1 MTPDPNKLLGQ
12 FAGFQ
17 QQLQEQLAA
26 VEVEGSAGG
35 GMVTVFCHGRQE
47 IIRVR
52 IDPGV
57 VVPTDVEL
65 LEDLR
70 RAAVNEAQNRARGR
84 AQEEIRKLLGDLP
97 LPDGLKPDS
106 LLQE

>member
-1 MTPDPNKLLGQ
+1 MKPDPNKLLGQ

-35 GMVTVFCHGRQE
+35 GMVTVFCNGQQE
-47 IIRVR
+47 VIRVR
-52 IDPGV
+52 IDPEV

-65 LEDLR
+65 LEDLI
-70 RAAVNEAQNRARGR
+70 RAAVNEAQNRARDR
-84 AQEEIRKLLGDLP
+84 AQEEIRKLLGGLP
-97 LPDGLKPDS
+97 LPDGFKPDS
-106 LLQE
+106 LLQG